1 MDVWGDDDD
10 DDSGGERQTAARD
23 TRNLRQKHYNVGDR
37 FGYDKIFVDCYYY
50 HRKVTRKV

>member
-1 MDVWGDDDD
+1 MWGDDDD